1 MSSYSVRMEHLEWFV
16 KPGKAH
22 TFNPHEAV
30 EHYTPVSVYTYIYIY
45 IYIYMYVYIYTYIYI
60 YIYMYV
66 YIYTYTHMPLNSMEE
81 PNETGIY
88 ILYK

>member
-45 IYIYMYVYIYTYIYI
+45 IYIYMYVYIYTY
-60 YIYMYV
+60 
-66 YIYTYTHMPLNSMEE
+66 THMPLNSMEE